1 MLAYPVRLTPDRESG
16 GYVVN
21 FPDIPEALTQGE
33 TVEEALQQA
42 QDALETALD
51 FYFDERRPVPMPS
64 RPKRGQRTVVLP
76 ISIEAKILLLNE
88 MTRQGVRPADLAR
101 RLKTSPQAINRLV
114 NLKYATRI
122 DSVAEALEALGKT
135 LEIRAA

>member
-1 MLAYPVRLTPDRESG
+1 MLAYPVRLNPDHESG
-16 GYVVN
+16 GYVVA
-21 FPDIPEALTQGE
+21 FTDIPEALTQGE
-33 TVEEALQQA
+33 TLEEALRQA

-64 RPKRGQRTVVLP
+64 RPKRGQTTVVLP

-101 RLKTSPQAINRLV
+101 RMKTSPQAINRLV
-114 NLKYATRI
+114 NLRYATKI

>member
-1 MLAYPVRLTPDRESG
+1 MLAYPVRLIPDRESG
-16 GYVVN
+16 GFVVT

-33 TVEEALQQA
+33 SVEDALRQA

-64 RPKRGQRTVVLP
+64 RPRRGQRTVILP

-101 RLKTSPQAINRLV
+101 RMKTSPQAVNRLV
-114 NLKYATRI
+114 NLKYATKI